1 MVRERDDLNVTLV
14 RKSLPA
20 TQEAQVPSL
29 EEKLSSYKLHGQNKR
44 CLWMGSLDSSARL
57 DIQYGFSA
65 PMFDI
70 SVETI

>member
-1 MVRERDDLNVTLV
+1 MDMSLSKLWELV
-14 RKSLPA
+14 MDR
-20 TQEAQVPSL
+20 V
-29 EEKLSSYKLHGQNKR
+29 HGQNKW

-70 SVETI
+70 SAETI